1 MVARVVGDACFSV
14 MELERVLTCPEEERE
29 KGVGNREAEG
39 QKWVGEGIGSRERL
53 EKTWGTP
60 VVPCIP

>member
-1 MVARVVGDACFSV
+1 
-14 MELERVLTCPEEERE
+14 MEVERALTCPEPERE

-39 QKWVGEGIGSRERL
+39 QKWVGEAIGSREGL
-53 EKTWGTP
+53 EETWGTP